1 MRDIRTGEELSYD
14 YSLTIEE
21 RLTPTL
27 RKNYECRCGAKNCRG
42 TMLGLSKRQMPKS
55 ARPRRKPA

>member
-1 MRDIRTGEELSYD
+1 MRDIKPGEELSYD

-27 RKNYECRCGAKNCRG
+27 RKNYECRCGARNCRG
-42 TMLGLSKRQMPKS
+42 TMLGLNSRQMPKS
-55 ARPRRKPA
+55 AKRRKPA